1 MGAKALERFRQWKGL
16 VINMW
21 KEKLENV
28 FNYINKHSKVA
39 FPVIIIAAVA
49 ITVTV
54 ALNAGSKR
62 DMLDDNSAT
71 MATEV
76 STEVVLEGADTLV
89 PLSLN
94 EDSAIT
100 TLITTFYNAMA
111 LGDAESLTAVCDEI
125 SEKDMLHYLETA
137 KYIESYPTIEIYTK
151 PGPEDGSTIAYVYY
165 KVAFTNQTEAFP
177 GYKAYYICKNE
188 QGELYIKRGENSD
201 EVNEYIK
208 TVSAQDDVVEFNNRV
223 TVEYN
228 ELMVE
233 HPELLEYLSELDSQ
247 VSTAVGVTLA
257 QQAADAEQALQSS
270 EETPAEGDAEAE
282 GGEQNE
288 EQPAEETS
296 EENVPQYATT
306 TTTVNV
312 RSSDSEQAD
321 KLGKVTG
328 GTELQVLEQRVNGWT
343 KVLYEGQE
351 GFIKSEFLQI
361 VEKAANVE
369 SADGT
374 ATIGTVTALT
384 NINVRSSASETAEK
398 LGVLAG
404 GDSAELIAKENDWCK
419 IKYNGQVGYV
429 KAEFVE

>member
-71 MATEV
+71 MATEA

-151 PGPEDGSTIAYVYY
+151 PGSEDGSTIAYVYY

>member
-71 MATEV
+71 MATEA

>member
-1 MGAKALERFRQWKGL
+1 
-16 VINMW
+16 MW

-71 MATEV
+71 MATEA

-257 QQAADAEQALQSS
+257 QEAADAEQALQSS

-369 SADGT
+369 SADET

>member
-1 MGAKALERFRQWKGL
+1 
-16 VINMW
+16 MW

>member
-71 MATEV
+71 MATEA

-312 RSSDSEQAD
+312 RNSDSEQAD

>member
-1 MGAKALERFRQWKGL
+1 
-16 VINMW
+16 MW

-71 MATEV
+71 MATEA

-312 RSSDSEQAD
+312 RNSDSEQAD

>member
-71 MATEV
+71 MATEA

-151 PGPEDGSTIAYVYY
+151 PGSEDGSTIAYVYY

-312 RSSDSEQAD
+312 RNSDSEQAD

>member
-1 MGAKALERFRQWKGL
+1 
-16 VINMW
+16 MW

-71 MATEV
+71 MATEA

-312 RSSDSEQAD
+312 RNSDSEQAD

-374 ATIGTVTALT
+374 ATIGKVTALT